1 MGPARDLR
9 DARLR
14 RIRDHARD
22 GGRGGGAAPGGGR
35 ADGGGGDDA
44 DAAAAAASGPTGD
57 KRVDALVWSL
67 RAQLQ
72 VVNSAVV
79 NYLLVD
85 AKLNDHFKVSGG
97 STTEI

>member
-1 MGPARDLR
+1 ME
-9 DARLR
+9 
-14 RIRDHARD
+14 
-22 GGRGGGAAPGGGR
+22 
-35 ADGGGGDDA
+35 
-44 DAAAAAASGPTGD
+44 ASIVIP
-57 KRVDALVWSL
+57 L

>member
-1 MGPARDLR
+1 MSLYIPSQS
-9 DARLR
+9 
-14 RIRDHARD
+14 
-22 GGRGGGAAPGGGR
+22 
-35 ADGGGGDDA
+35 GDPPVA
-44 DAAAAAASGPTGD
+44 FTPLSLLMEASIVIP
-57 KRVDALVWSL
+57 L